1 VVPEMDKI
9 YLPNPPRRVVSL
21 VPSVTESLFD
31 LGFGKTVVGVTD
43 FCTHPAEAL
52 IGMPRIGGPKNAHV
66 EEIIAL
72 KPDLVFANQEENS
85 PEIIRMLQAAGLLVW
100 IFFPKTVKQAITDL
114 WDLSG
119 IYQSEEGGLRVH
131 TIELAL
137 DWITALAQ
145 DVQPTPYFCPIWEE
159 DTADGRWWMTFNA
172 DTYMDDLLRLFG
184 GRNIFADRTRR
195 YPLLADLGMAE
206 EEDAAGRD
214 VRYPRV
220 TFEDIIDGCPEVI
233 LLPNEPFIFEEQH
246 RHRFM
251 QWFHETPAVQNGHVY
266 LIDGSLL
273 MWPGTRLARALSELS
288 GVFEI

>member
-1 VVPEMDKI
+1 VPEMDKI
-9 YLPNPPRRVVSL
+9 YLSHPPRRVISL

-31 LGFGKTVVGVTD
+31 LGFGQTVVGVTD
-43 FCTHPAEAL
+43 YCTHPADAL
-52 IGMPRIGGPKNAHV
+52 TGVPRIGGPKNAHV

-85 PEIIRMLQAAGLLVW
+85 PEIVRTLQAAGIPVW
-100 IFFPKTVKQAITDL
+100 IFFPKTVKQVITDL

-137 DWITALAQ
+137 DWITALSQ
-145 DVQPTPYFCPIWEE
+145 DLQPIPYFCPIWQE
-159 DTADGRWWMTFNA
+159 DTVDSRWWMTFNSN
-172 DTYMDDLLRLFG
+172 TYMDDLLRLFG

-195 YPLLADLGMAE
+195 YPLLADLDGAE

-220 TFEDIIDGCPEVI
+220 TFEEILNGCPEVI
-233 LLPNEPFIFEEQH
+233 LLPDEPFIFEEQH
-246 RHRFM
+246 RHRFLE
-251 QWFHETPAVQNGHVY
+251 WFHETPAVKNGHVY